1 MVIAIDYVTQGIN
14 LEPTDRANAVSSSQ
28 TSKSEDVPVKPV
40 AHSVP
45 PVPKTQKAIE
55 FSTETFEP
63 KIANPSKSK
72 NIPRESSRSPEPQ
85 KPNSNAGVPK
95 TKETTSSEEIPKPL
109 KLPKSAEPI
118 PHIKAPNKPKK
129 RF

>member
-1 MVIAIDYVTQGIN
+1 MEPTVKVPVG
-14 LEPTDRANAVSSSQ
+14 PTDRANAVSSPQ
-28 TSKSEDVPVKPV
+28 TSKSEDVPIKPV

-45 PVPKTQKAIE
+45 PTPEVQKTIE
-55 FSTETFEP
+55 FSTEAFEP

-72 NIPRESSRSPEPQ
+72 NVPRESSRSPEPQ